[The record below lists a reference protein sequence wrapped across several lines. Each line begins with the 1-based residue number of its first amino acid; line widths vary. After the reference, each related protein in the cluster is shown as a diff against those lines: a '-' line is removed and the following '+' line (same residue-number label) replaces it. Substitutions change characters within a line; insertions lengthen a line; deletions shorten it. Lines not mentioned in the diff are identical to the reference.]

1 MKHLLSRTTVALCLG
16 AGLSAAALAAPP
28 RGVDRTFQQER
39 AVCDHIQQ
47 DRAACLREAG
57 AARQAAREGAL
68 TGAPDYRANALAR
81 CGLHPPAER
90 AECEARITGTGQ
102 TSIDGSV
109 LGGGLIRETVTTVP
123 VAPRPVMPR

>member
-1 MKHLLSRTTVALCLG
+1 MKHLLSRTAAALCLG
-16 AGLSAAALAAPP
+16 VGLSTAALAAPP
-28 RGVDRTFQQER
+28 RGLDSTYQQER
-39 AVCDHIQQ
+39 AICDHIQQ

-57 AARQAAREGAL
+57 AARQAARQGTL
-68 TGAPDYRANALAR
+68 TTAPDYRANALAR

-90 AECEARITGTGQ
+90 AECEARILGTGQ

-123 VAPRPVMPR
+123 VQPRPMPR